1 MVLVHGTL
9 YVRAAFIDGQ
19 SRDGVSMVFAHTN
32 SMGVTYFLNQKT
44 VDLRG
49 RSTQSIYYFS
59 KDRRPE
65 TIERLPEGFSVN
77 ENPRSGFLSVRRTDG
92 RLVSQ
97 TPYSAQETSIGV
109 VTTDFEGER
118 GLLPLSDT
126 VIDASGE
133 RSVIEFQPLV
143 LGSSLS
149 RAIDLLRSL
158 VTDPE
163 VPEKEFQVLLEEV
176 PELIPGDY
184 LEVRPHIRLE
194 SADASLIP
202 DFVLRP
208 VSGFWDVLELKLPR
222 VKLLVT
228 GPGARVRFSAQVSNA
243 LQQLRS
249 YAQALEDPLVRE
261 RLWNRHQIEMYKP
274 SLRLII
280 GTSSELRRFDLQLAR
295 TTQAPDVTVHTWDD
309 VIAIGE
315 SRLRRSIQ

>member
-149 RAIDLLRSL
+149 R
-158 VTDPE
+158 V
-163 VPEKEFQVLLEEV
+163 
-176 PELIPGDY
+176 
-184 LEVRPHIRLE
+184 
-194 SADASLIP
+194 
-202 DFVLRP
+202 
-208 VSGFWDVLELKLPR
+208 
-222 VKLLVT
+222 
-228 GPGARVRFSAQVSNA
+228 
-243 LQQLRS
+243 
-249 YAQALEDPLVRE
+249 
-261 RLWNRHQIEMYKP
+261 
-274 SLRLII
+274 
-280 GTSSELRRFDLQLAR
+280 
-295 TTQAPDVTVHTWDD
+295 
-309 VIAIGE
+309 
-315 SRLRRSIQ
+315 